1 VADMARPVS
10 LELNLAEQIK
20 AEAARLGFALCGITS
35 ADPPPHH
42 RSYAHWLAEGKAGE
56 MLYLHRQ
63 EPKRGDLTQ
72 VLPNAKSVVCVA
84 LNYSP
89 EDGPP
94 APTTVQTGRGAREDV
109 GALLAAP
116 SFPVRI
122 APPLLGA
129 GGAGTVARYARFDD
143 YHDTLWQR
151 LEALLAF
158 IKTHCPEASGKV
170 YCDTGPIT
178 ERDLAMRAGLG
189 WIGKHTN
196 LISRHLG
203 NWFFLGEILLDIPLP
218 ADTPETTHCGT
229 CTRCLPACPTG
240 AITAPYKLD
249 ARRCI
254 SYLTIELKDSIPEDL
269 RPLIGTRIYG
279 CDDCLAACPWNK
291 FAVKSDDPAV
301 RPRADLTAPDLL
313 ELLALDDEAFREK
326 FRHSPIKRTKRRGL
340 LRNVCVALGNLGD
353 PRALPALQ
361 IAAETDPE
369 PLVREHATWAI
380 SQIHATIEENS
391 RKNIAERKASMITLD
406 LTPTEEAEI
415 FTMARQT
422 GLAPADYVKKL
433 VKENLPPV
441 QPAAAPPV
449 DAENA
454 AAIALLKSW
463 IAEAPTDPEEIRRA
477 DDDLNELM
485 QNLNKNRIESGER
498 PLFP

>member
-1 VADMARPVS
+1 VTFTDPIT
-10 LELNLAEQIK
+10 LAEQIK
-20 AEAARLGFALCGITS
+20 AEAARLGFSLCGITS

-42 RSYAHWLAEGKAGE
+42 RHYARWLAEGKAGE

-72 VLPNAKSVVCVA
+72 VLPDAKSVVCVA

-94 APTTVQTGRGAREDV
+94 APHNGGAIRTNNEGASRSAPTG
-109 GALLAAP
+109 
-116 SFPVRI
+116 SFPGASL
-122 APPLLGA
+122 APQNWG

-151 LEALLAF
+151 LESLLAF

-196 LISRHLG
+196 LISRRLG
-203 NWFFLGEILLDIPLP
+203 NWFFLGEIILDIALP

-254 SYLTIELKDSIPEDL
+254 SYLTIELKGSIPEDL
-269 RPLIGTRIYG
+269 RPLVGTRIYG

-313 ELLALDDEAFREK
+313 ELLALDDATFCEK
-326 FRHSPIKRTKRRGL
+326 FKHSPIKRTKRRGL

-353 PRALPALQ
+353 PRALPALTF
-361 IAAETDPE
+361 AAETDPE
-369 PLVREHATWAI
+369 PLVREHAAWAMR
-380 SQIHATIEENS
+380 QIHATMEKNSQEES
-391 RKNIAERKASMITLD
+391 E
-406 LTPTEEAEI
+406 
-415 FTMARQT
+415 Q
-422 GLAPADYVKKL
+422 
-433 VKENLPPV
+433 
-441 QPAAAPPV
+441 
-449 DAENA
+449 
-454 AAIALLKSW
+454 
-463 IAEAPTDPEEIRRA
+463 
-477 DDDLNELM
+477 
-485 QNLNKNRIESGER
+485 
-498 PLFP
+498 

>member
-1 VADMARPVS
+1 VTFTDPIT
-10 LELNLAEQIK
+10 LAEQIK
-20 AEAARLGFALCGITS
+20 AEAARLGFSLCGITS

-42 RSYAHWLAEGKAGE
+42 RHYARWLAEGKAGE

-72 VLPNAKSVVCVA
+72 VLPDAKSVVCVA

-89 EDGPP
+89 DVPPGASEPGTEVPGYSRTESASGTEDQP
-94 APTTVQTGRGAREDV
+94 AKANLQSQSDFLCCNSPALPVPGLTGT
-109 GALLAAP
+109 
-116 SFPVRI
+116 I
-122 APPLLGA
+122 
-129 GGAGTVARYARFDD
+129 ARYARFDD

-196 LISRHLG
+196 LISRRLG
-203 NWFFLGEILLDIPLP
+203 NWFFLGEIILDIALP

-254 SYLTIELKDSIPEDL
+254 SYLTIELKGSIPEDL

-313 ELLALDDEAFREK
+313 ELLALDDATFCEK
-326 FRHSPIKRTKRRGL
+326 FKHSPIKRTKRRGL

-353 PRALPALQ
+353 PRALPALTF
-361 IAAETDPE
+361 AAETDPE
-369 PLVREHATWAI
+369 PLVREHAAWAMR
-380 SQIHATIEENS
+380 QIHATMEKNSQEES
-391 RKNIAERKASMITLD
+391 E
-406 LTPTEEAEI
+406 
-415 FTMARQT
+415 Q
-422 GLAPADYVKKL
+422 
-433 VKENLPPV
+433 
-441 QPAAAPPV
+441 
-449 DAENA
+449 
-454 AAIALLKSW
+454 
-463 IAEAPTDPEEIRRA
+463 
-477 DDDLNELM
+477 
-485 QNLNKNRIESGER
+485 
-498 PLFP
+498 